1 MIFNGTDF
9 PSRQLCLNVIKSEP
23 GHCITFPI
31 NHTALAC
38 VSRMGHRISN
48 KKNPCSSTRHWQ
60 QLKRGGIKV
69 VTLEDLPK
77 KSDLRKWP
85 PDVPW
90 TSRSRSGPHST
101 RRNALVSTRDPVVGP
116 NGLKRTS
123 ENPEIP
129 PERQPGYRFLE
140 VGEWVREISRA

>member
-1 MIFNGTDF
+1 MGGGVWTCNGRYWKIIKRQSPVQMQVDANCCDPARFATIGRLNIFAPICTIPHWDELNIGMSQHPLCPGQLPEQRASMIFNGTDF

-60 QLKRGGIKV
+60 QLKRGG
-69 VTLEDLPK
+69 D
-77 KSDLRKWP
+77 
-85 PDVPW
+85 
-90 TSRSRSGPHST
+90 
-101 RRNALVSTRDPVVGP
+101 
-116 NGLKRTS
+116 
-123 ENPEIP
+123 
-129 PERQPGYRFLE
+129 
-140 VGEWVREISRA
+140 